1 MSSEQGGAGLPRRFA
16 RTYPRRASIGALR
29 WCLPATAVLAG
40 KRVLRANECCARASD
55 RDRLYDRARLVSPAR
70 EAALGACHPQHARAA
85 IRSKTSAAAVGSRA
99 KHVGRVQLRPVRCSC
114 TPAAMPQCLA
124 ARRTRLITSKTS
136 ASVEASRARFV
147 ERSVVQTRWLRSGS
161 RRANR
166 RSQCNGL
173 AAAAAHGR
181 TGAAHSV
188 PGRESAGR
196 RRRCDRPL
204 RPFAPGAA
212 TRALRRWRPRC
223 GQGRCPC
230 PSSAANAS
238 CRPAESGSATS
249 ASSTYRGPCP
259 SPSTR
264 GPSRCS
270 TRARCCR
277 PRWPPRRCIGP
288 REWGSSWPT
297 SRSLRMRSITA
308 PVSSTSTRSAGPTR
322 AGRCRARAT
331 TPRASPTTRWSR

>member
-1 MSSEQGGAGLPRRFA
+1 M
-16 RTYPRRASIGALR
+16 GALER
-29 WCLPATAVLAG
+29 LLTPGQTLA
-40 KRVLRANECCARASD
+40 RELRAGCRVIAPVRALKPAPRSLARCVGACSRKEQSARARPTVTGCTIAPASFPPLGRQD
-55 RDRLYDRARLVSPAR
+55 RVHAIRNTREQRSARRLLPPPR
-70 EAALGACHPQHARAA
+70 EAE
-85 IRSKTSAAAVGSRA
+85 
-99 KHVGRVQLRPVRCSC
+99 HVGRVQLRPVRCSC
-114 TPAAMPQCLA
+114 TPAATPQCLA

-188 PGRESAGR
+188 PGYESAGR

-212 TRALRRWRPRC
+212 TRAPRRWRPRC

-238 CRPAESGSATS
+238 CRPAGSGSATS

-288 REWGSSWPT
+288 RE
-297 SRSLRMRSITA
+297 
-308 PVSSTSTRSAGPTR
+308 
-322 AGRCRARAT
+322 
-331 TPRASPTTRWSR
+331 

>member
-1 MSSEQGGAGLPRRFA
+1 MSGYRAGS
-16 RTYPRRASIGALR
+16 RAKTRAAQFGALR
-29 WCLPATAVLAG
+29 WRLLAEG
-40 KRVLRANECCARASD
+40 AERARASD
-55 RDRLYDRARLVSPAR
+55 RDRLHDRARLVSPAR
-70 EAALGACHPQHARAA
+70 EAGSGACHPQHARAA

-99 KHVGRVQLRPVRCSC
+99 EHVGRVQLRPVRCSC
-114 TPAAMPQCLA
+114 TPAATPQCLA

-188 PGRESAGR
+188 PGYESAGR

-212 TRALRRWRPRC
+212 TRAPRRWRPRC

-238 CRPAESGSATS
+238 CRPAGSGSATS

-288 REWGSSWPT
+288 RE
-297 SRSLRMRSITA
+297 
-308 PVSSTSTRSAGPTR
+308 
-322 AGRCRARAT
+322 
-331 TPRASPTTRWSR
+331 